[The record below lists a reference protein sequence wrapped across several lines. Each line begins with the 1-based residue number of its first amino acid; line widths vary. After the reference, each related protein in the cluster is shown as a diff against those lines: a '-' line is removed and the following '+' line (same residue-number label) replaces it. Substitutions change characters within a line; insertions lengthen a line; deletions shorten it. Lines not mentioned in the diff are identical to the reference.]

1 MNTITRIAID
11 ILVLIFSS
19 IGFLTSAGILFLIIY
34 HRRQNPIDANMLLI
48 SNNYLSIIF
57 ICLLLLDMYSYNL
70 YGDSHSNI
78 SFDDRWCYA
87 RAYLLYVGFAS
98 VYHSYL
104 LQALFRFFRIVL
116 YKNKQLQT
124 IRFISRLVLFQ
135 WLIDFVYVIPISLL
149 HLFQY
154 ISGYYYCELPSNN
167 VTRLIYSSCVVYFL
181 PILIIEMI
189 YFYILYYIKK
199 TKGQSTLQNR
209 QANQRD
215 LIVLRRTIILVAIL
229 LIVCLPS
236 VVLYVQYW
244 FSGYLYSSFNDLQ
257 HSTYVF
263 ALSILPAISMIL
275 TPQLRELV
283 TARWRQSRRI
293 QPVTIVQWNRNN
305 QDVVRF

>member
-1 MNTITRIAID
+1 MNTSTSIAFD

-34 HRRQNPIDANMLLI
+34 HRRQNPINANMLLI
-48 SNNYLSIIF
+48 ANTYISIIF
-57 ICLLLLDMYSYNL
+57 ICLLLLDMYIYNL
-70 YGDSHSNI
+70 YGDLHSNI
-78 SFDDRWCYA
+78 SFDNRWCYA

-116 YKNKQLQT
+116 YKRKQLQT
-124 IRFISRLVLFQ
+124 LRFISRLVLLQ
-135 WLIDFVYVIPISLL
+135 WLIDFIYVIPIFLL

-154 ISGYYYCELPSNN
+154 ISGYYYCEIPFNNLP
-167 VTRLIYSSCVVYFL
+167 RLIYPSYFVYFL

-189 YFYILYYIKK
+189 YFYILYYMKK
-199 TKGQSTLQNR
+199 TKGQSTSQNR

-215 LIVLRRTIILVAIL
+215 LVVLRRTIILVAIL

-244 FSGYLYSSFNDLQ
+244 FSGYLYPAFNHLQ

-263 ALSILPAISMIL
+263 SLSILPAISMIL

-283 TARWRQSRRI
+283 TARWRQNRRI

-305 QDVVRF
+305 QNIA